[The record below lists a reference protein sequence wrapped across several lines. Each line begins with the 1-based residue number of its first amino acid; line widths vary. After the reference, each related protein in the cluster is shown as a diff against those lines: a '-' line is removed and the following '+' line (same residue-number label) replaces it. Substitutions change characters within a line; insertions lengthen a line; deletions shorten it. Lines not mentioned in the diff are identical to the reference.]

1 MVRPGFTPEE
11 QAGFRHGY
19 STSDNISS
27 LQSIVQK
34 YITKKRGKIYRVFI
48 YFSKAFHSID
58 CKILFYCLINKGVN
72 NKMITILQSI
82 Y

>member
-1 MVRPGFTPEE
+1 MVRPGFTPEEFE

-34 YITKKRGKIYRVFI
+34 YITKNEGR
-48 YFSKAFHSID
+48 SIVS
-58 CKILFYCLINKGVN
+58 L
-72 NKMITILQSI
+72 
-82 Y
+82 

>member
-27 LQSIVQK
+27 LQSIAQK
-34 YITKKRGKIYRVFI
+34 YITKNEGRSIVSLKISLKHFTPLIVKYYFI
-48 YFSKAFHSID
+48 VLSI
-58 CKILFYCLINKGVN
+58 KV
-72 NKMITILQSI
+72 
-82 Y
+82 

>member
-34 YITKKRGKIYRVFI
+34 YITKNEGRSIVSLYISLKHFTPLIVKYYFI
-48 YFSKAFHSID
+48 VLSI
-58 CKILFYCLINKGVN
+58 KV
-72 NKMITILQSI
+72 
-82 Y
+82 